1 MTSAPAPEVLDR
13 LAARVARFSDLHGPS
28 GEEDAVVGA
37 FLDDLRRYDLAGAVD
52 TFGNVTARLGAY
64 DPNKPTVAVT
74 AHLDEVGFVVRK
86 IEPEGFLR
94 VHRVGGTHDQV
105 VAGQRIVL
113 LGDDGPVPGVVGVKA
128 KHLNT
133 AEELSRSVGVDD
145 AYIDVS
151 AESAS
156 DVRGAGIEVGTLGTF
171 DADARLRGTRMT
183 GKAFDDRAGVAVLVE
198 LAERLHDASLP
209 WNVVLLATVQEE
221 FSVRGGV
228 SAARRADPDLIL
240 CIDVAIAHDTPDLRD
255 HGDTRLG
262 AGPVVTRF
270 TRAMLNGIVPH
281 PKLRR
286 FAASVAAERGIAL
299 QHAVLQGGLTD
310 ASNMQH
316 VGRGAPALDVSFPTR
331 YTHTPVETI
340 DLADLAGLTDWIEAI
355 VGNLDRLPELRRG

>member
-1 MTSAPAPEVLDR
+1 MTPGAAPEVVDR
-13 LAARVARFSDLHGPS
+13 LADRVARFADLHGPS
-28 GEEDAVVGA
+28 GEEDAVGRA
-37 FLDDLRRYDLAGAVD
+37 FVDDLNSSGVTSEVD
-52 TFGNVTARLGAY
+52 TFGNVTARLGAH
-64 DPNKPTVAVT
+64 DPGKPTVAVT

-86 IEPEGFLR
+86 IDPHGFLR

-133 AEELSRSVGVDD
+133 PEELSRSVGVDD
-145 AYIDVS
+145 AYVDVS
-151 AESAS
+151 AGSAGE
-156 DVRGAGIEVGTLGTF
+156 VRAAGIEIGTLGTF
-171 DADARLRGTRMT
+171 DAHARRRGTRMT

-198 LAERLHDASLP
+198 LAERLHDAPLP

-221 FSVRGGV
+221 FAVRGGV
-228 SAARRADPDLIL
+228 SAARRVDPDLIL
-240 CIDVAIAHDTPDLRD
+240 CIDVAIAHDTPELRE

-262 AGPVVTRF
+262 AGPVLTRF

-281 PKLRR
+281 PTLRR
-286 FAASVAAERGIAL
+286 FAASIAAERGIDL

-331 YTHTPVETI
+331 YTHTPVESI
-340 DLADLAGLTDWIEAI
+340 DLADLAGLSDWIEAM
-355 VGNLDRLPELRRG
+355 VTSLDRLPELRRG